1 MFASSSSFFSW
12 TLSPPI
18 SLTVLTRG
26 VETVMRRI
34 TMIRAL
40 AANSDVHSNSDRQKK
55 VTISIKLPSMI
66 VQNKK
71 ATPITLLTMSMHPGV
86 FFFKTSPK
94 RYPTSSREFLAPGAH
109 GLSIF
114 KNKLREIFRTF
125 FLKIELIN

>member
-1 MFASSSSFFSW
+1 
-12 TLSPPI
+12 
-18 SLTVLTRG
+18 
-26 VETVMRRI
+26 MRRI

-71 ATPITLLTMSMHPGV
+71 TTPITLLTMSMYPGV
-86 FFFKTSPK
+86 LFFKTSPK

-114 KNKLREIFRTF
+114 KNKLREIFSTF